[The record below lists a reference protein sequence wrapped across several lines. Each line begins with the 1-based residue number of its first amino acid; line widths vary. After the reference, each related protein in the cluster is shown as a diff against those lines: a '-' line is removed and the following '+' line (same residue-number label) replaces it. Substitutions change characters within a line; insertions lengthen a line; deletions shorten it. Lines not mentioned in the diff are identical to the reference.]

1 MNYLKEII
9 TIIGGV
15 ISFLV
20 GGYDGISTFLLILM
34 LLDII
39 TGFIKAVFEKKLDPH
54 IMYFGG
60 MRKLSII
67 IVIYITVLIDK
78 TFIINFVLRDIV
90 IMYFITNEGISLIE
104 NISYFID
111 LPDEFTQ
118 FFNNINKEGL
128 K

>member
-1 MNYLKEII
+1 MNYLKKII

-39 TGFIKAVFEKKLDPH
+39 TGFMKAVFEKNLDPH

-60 MRKLSII
+60 MKKLSII

-118 FFNNINKEGL
+118 FFNNINKEEL

>member
-20 GGYDGISTFLLILM
+20 GGFDGISTFLLILM

-60 MRKLSII
+60 MKKLSII

>member
-67 IVIYITVLIDK
+67 IVKAAL
-78 TFIINFVLRDIV
+78 F
-90 IMYFITNEGISLIE
+90 SA
-104 NISYFID
+104 
-111 LPDEFTQ
+111 
-118 FFNNINKEGL
+118 L

>member
-20 GGYDGISTFLLILM
+20 GGFDGISTFLLILM

-60 MRKLSII
+60 MKKLSII

-90 IMYFITNEGISLIE
+90 IMYFITNEGISFIE